1 MEKPD
6 WQITVLCVIRQSRT
20 LRGLCKEIHNVI
32 CVKNKATV
40 TSTQRKKNQKNI
52 IVLMAVPSTENRGYL
67 HCCFWQALKLL
78 ENEMCQF
85 GRVNTGCM
93 LLFFFIWI
101 GLQATIKVCEQ
112 RYYTVNQQNTTG
124 CASRTV
130 ALAVPLF
137 LWMRLLLY
145 IGKTFKRATAYNV
158 QYYFSHCVCWQ
169 QLHPLQ
175 FMATVFTTHIT
186 IICGL

>member
-1 MEKPD
+1 MNIVQK
-6 WQITVLCVIRQSRT
+6 
-20 LRGLCKEIHNVI
+20 K
-32 CVKNKATV
+32 K
-40 TSTQRKKNQKNI
+40 KKN

-93 LLFFFIWI
+93 FLFFIWI

-145 IGKTFKRATAYNV
+145 IGKTFKRATVYYV
-158 QYYFSHCVCWQ
+158 QYHNHHLYFSHHVCWQ
-169 QLHPLQ
+169 QSHPL
-175 FMATVFTTHIT
+175 HSLWLLYSIHKWR
-186 IICGL
+186 